1 MKKNNNMSFMILI
14 ASICFFVLFINGYGQ
29 AIESIKAFQRIEKKS
44 GYEKVIY
51 VYSHNSEWDVS
62 NEYIKMYDDG
72 GYGISYDTGDVVY
85 KALRERQKKCEDD
98 ARSILKSEKYNNK
111 SIAYNTFMTLGNGT
125 ELYEVNFIL
134 SYSKDLFF
142 DVYKGYAIS
151 KDEFNKG
158 KKGCLIGGAMK
169 GLAYT
174 RNNRAYIT
182 VAGNEYEVT
191 GILESRDIANEDFR
205 VIVFDNEINYNSYV
219 INDVANRLYNG
230 LYCGLIEY
238 SYNHTGIIEDDEDV
252 YFRNEMYCVEG
263 NTESRSGLTDITE
276 GGFTYYL
283 RLVIIGFMLLFSVII
298 CVLISNLYIKK
309 QSKNI
314 AIMRAFGMPAH
325 KVYCNI
331 MKGII
336 LTVILGAVLSA
347 VGEIAYFLITGN
359 VQQISKLGILIP
371 ALGVIIVAAFF
382 IVVSIYS
389 VILIKKSSIVESLRE
404 L

>member
-230 LYCGLIEY
+230 LYCVLIEY
-238 SYNHTGIIEDDEDV
+238 
-252 YFRNEMYCVEG
+252 
-263 NTESRSGLTDITE
+263 
-276 GGFTYYL
+276 
-283 RLVIIGFMLLFSVII
+283 
-298 CVLISNLYIKK
+298 
-309 QSKNI
+309 
-314 AIMRAFGMPAH
+314 
-325 KVYCNI
+325 
-331 MKGII
+331 
-336 LTVILGAVLSA
+336 
-347 VGEIAYFLITGN
+347 
-359 VQQISKLGILIP
+359 
-371 ALGVIIVAAFF
+371 
-382 IVVSIYS
+382 
-389 VILIKKSSIVESLRE
+389 
-404 L
+404 